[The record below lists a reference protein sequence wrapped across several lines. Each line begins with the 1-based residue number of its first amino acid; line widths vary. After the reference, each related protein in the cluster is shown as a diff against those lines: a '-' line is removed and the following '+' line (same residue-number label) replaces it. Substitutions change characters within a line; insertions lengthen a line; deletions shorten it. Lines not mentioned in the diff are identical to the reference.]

1 MERQLFTEADKSRF
15 IKAMF
20 DNWQGS
26 YDTLVF
32 NMYDKALRNSD
43 SPGERTEDMV
53 HRAPPSCET
62 LIKTVNSGAL
72 DQYKI
77 DWNRTGER
85 ETFKK
90 LVFAYFDNQF
100 RRALKDL
107 KKPNWKNFTAK
118 VQDESLFSI
127 IYEDD
132 TWILFCPKSWEAA
145 VWIDSVGCGGAGA
158 EWCIGYTQSDRYW
171 RDYIDKGNL
180 FCLALNVDNW
190 GSEDNLK
197 YMLQFEP
204 IQGHED
210 VHDLVIWVQDDNP
223 NHCMYRGDWDSAIGV
238 SSFEE
243 IYALTKAA
251 WAKANIV
258 DVSATNEIYYEDV
271 VENYEMWKC
280 NKTGK
285 PIKIYFRNG
294 VPPETID
301 IGLLTRLCEN
311 ARYISE
317 FRLVGDGEHW
327 NNTQNFIT
335 KEIILGYRDYRAAES
350 GALKDRIPPVT
361 IRGFNSIWIGHL
373 YFHTTCLRDTIRRC
387 FTLTD
392 YDDLTIHDI
401 TVDTQ
406 GALDWTPRELEDCPM
421 IDAENDDWQDG
432 CKFYEIAKGMYHR
445 GEMFDVKENYFFND
459 LDDDVSPKPM
469 DLDNDV
475 KCKVDLRG
483 SEPGTVVNLA
493 DYFRSKNQEGYLTI
507 YNFGIDCDGD
517 VTLVIPDSLMDLQ
530 IELVNC
536 HCFVGA
542 SSQMKGNNLYH
553 YGAYEYSRIRNNE
566 DED

>member
-1 MERQLFTEADKSRF
+1 MARNKVLEAYVKHAIALQEADKSRF
-15 IKAMF
+15 IKKMWADGGCDGVGCYYKYPLEDTIKFFNTHQEIKVDWQSRSTNIATLWDLMDDYNLKSTSKNSLRKNPLKMF
-20 DNWQGS
+20 EDTRNFEVIKQEGS
-26 YDTLVF
+26 WIFVMPKTYEACIF
-32 NMYDKALRNSD
+32 MD
-43 SPGERTEDMV
+43 S
-53 HRAPPSCET
+53 
-62 LIKTVNSGAL
+62 
-72 DQYKI
+72 YK
-77 DWNRTGER
+77 
-85 ETFKK
+85 
-90 LVFAYFDNQF
+90 
-100 RRALKDL
+100 
-107 KKPNWKNFTAK
+107 
-118 VQDESLFSI
+118 
-127 IYEDD
+127 
-132 TWILFCPKSWEAA
+132 
-145 VWIDSVGCGGAGA
+145 CGGAGA

-171 RDYIDKGNL
+171 RNYVDKGNL

-204 IQGHED
+204 IQEHED
-210 VHDLVIWVQDDNP
+210 VHDLVIWVQDDSP

-285 PIKIYFRNG
+285 PIKVYFRNG

-317 FRLVGDGEHW
+317 FRFVGDEEHW

-335 KEIILGYRDYRAAES
+335 KEIIFGYRDYRAAES

-361 IRGFNSIWIGHL
+361 IKGFNSIWIGHV
-373 YFHTTCLRDTIRRC
+373 YFHTPCLRDTIHRC
-387 FTLTD
+387 FSLAS
-392 YDDLTIHDI
+392 YDDLTIYDV

-421 IDAENDDWQDG
+421 IDAENDDWQEN
-432 CKFYEIAKGMYHR
+432 CKFYELAKGMYHK
-445 GEMFDVKENYFFND
+445 GNMFDIKDNYFFTELND
-459 LDDDVSPKPM
+459 VVPKPM
-469 DLDNDV
+469 DLDNDA

-483 SEPGTVVNLA
+483 SDPGTVVNLA
-493 DYFRSKNQEGYLTI
+493 DYFKSKNQEGYLTI

-517 VTLVIPDSLMDLQ
+517 ATLIIPDSLMDLQ

-536 HCFVGA
+536 HCFVDA
-542 SSQMKGNNLYH
+542 SSEMKGNNLYH